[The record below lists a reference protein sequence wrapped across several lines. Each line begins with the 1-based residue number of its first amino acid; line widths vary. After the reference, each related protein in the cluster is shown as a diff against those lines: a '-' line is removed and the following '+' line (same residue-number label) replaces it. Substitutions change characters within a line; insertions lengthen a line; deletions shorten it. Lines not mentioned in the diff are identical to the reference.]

1 MLNINTL
8 KILFL
13 TINLTISLKSDNFC
27 FLKKGEEQQLECKGY
42 YDYQQNYH
50 TKCEPIKCHGKLSY
64 QCGSKMCSNN
74 KTECNFYNY
83 VNYYLGILFEAT
95 ILNPELDHK
104 FTIEKR
110 KIDLFNKYIKIC
122 QNEIYKLSFNDFC
135 VNGNNCNEK
144 KKILNGFGYNYFIK
158 QIDCK
163 CPSRQSFKCGKYCAT
178 NSIACDY
185 YKSNENQFNRII
197 NDCGNNNITTF
208 RPYFTLW

>member
-110 KIDLFNKYIKIC
+110 KIDLFITIC

-144 KKILNGFGYNYFIK
+144 KKILNGFGYNYLYKIHGLDNRGIYFEDVISLKEAIFKQSLYNK
-158 QIDCK
+158 QI
-163 CPSRQSFKCGKYCAT
+163 Q
-178 NSIACDY
+178 
-185 YKSNENQFNRII
+185 
-197 NDCGNNNITTF
+197 
-208 RPYFTLW
+208 